1 MNITHFYLAII
12 IGAVLSLL
20 TEEFVG
26 ISCGGIIVPGYMAMV
41 FDDITTILLALLIS
55 LITYF
60 IVNYGLSKIMILFG
74 KRKFAVT
81 LLVALLLNMSFTLA
95 YPALAILP
103 FATLTFR
110 GVGAIT
116 PALLANTYSR
126 QGIIYTVP
134 ACVIVTAMTALF
146 VNILS

>member
-60 IVNYGLSKIMILFG
+60 IVNY
-74 KRKFAVT
+74 
-81 LLVALLLNMSFTLA
+81 
-95 YPALAILP
+95 
-103 FATLTFR
+103 
-110 GVGAIT
+110 
-116 PALLANTYSR
+116 
-126 QGIIYTVP
+126 
-134 ACVIVTAMTALF
+134 
-146 VNILS
+146 

>member
-81 LLVALLLNMSFTLA
+81 LLVALLLNMFFTLA

>member
-12 IGAVLSLL
+12 IGSVLSLL

-60 IVNYGLSKIMILFG
+60 IVNYGFSKIMILFG
-74 KRKFAVT
+74 KRKFVVT
-81 LLVALLLNMSFTLA
+81 LLVALLLNMLFTLA

-103 FATLTFR
+103 FAALTFR

-116 PALLANTYSR
+116 PALLANTYAK
-126 QGIIYTVP
+126 QGILYTVA
-134 ACVIVTAMTALF
+134 ACAILTAATAFL
-146 VNILS
+146 VNILV